1 MPLLRHAPGVGARNY
16 FSLFRLIAFV
26 PIVAGCVYLLFLMPP
41 VPSIAVLTATVET
54 MTFRVIVPEMA
65 RLSVR
70 GYAMS
75 YEAPVTDL
83 GFGADRTVKS
93 ATTSKSLCLEGLVT
107 PAPGTQVTYERF
119 GGDPIAIEMRRDDGK
134 PIGTFEIS
142 KGVMP
147 DVARKAAWIR
157 LVAKADDDDSKGA
170 FTCPGTSM
178 TRLPIYGIADVGSE
192 IRPASA
198 GEKASFGT
206 LLDGTLDIFARTIDL
221 RALNREPRIYPATS
235 SSITI
240 PPGSKVT
247 VSDPVERQHPWV
259 GFAMPDA
266 TNSVGLDVRLTTEA
280 KDITIVRPGVGI
292 TPEVLSIGLFTQL
305 GNDPLLVSA
314 QVMVALLFSLFEML
328 GSGLTFFRSR
338 ERPADAAEAA
348 SD

>member
-1 MPLLRHAPGVGARNY
+1 
-16 FSLFRLIAFV
+16 
-26 PIVAGCVYLLFLMPP
+26 
-41 VPSIAVLTATVET
+41 
-54 MTFRVIVPEMA
+54 
-65 RLSVR
+65 
-70 GYAMS
+70 
-75 YEAPVTDL
+75 
-83 GFGADRTVKS
+83 
-93 ATTSKSLCLEGLVT
+93 
-107 PAPGTQVTYERF
+107 
-119 GGDPIAIEMRRDDGK
+119 MRRDDGK

-259 GFAMPDA
+259 GFAMPDV

-328 GSGLTFFRSR
+328 GSGMTFFRSR
-338 ERPADAAEAA
+338 ERPADAAEAT